1 MNKCLIHIKN
11 VIENIENNED
21 IEDKIEVMTKIF
33 IILIFF

>member
-1 MNKCLIHIKN
+1 MIKYLIHIKN